1 MMRDFELWPAIDLK
15 DGTCVR
21 LLRGDM
27 DQATA
32 FNPDPADQAA
42 RFRKMGFD
50 RLHVVDLNGAFA
62 GDSANG
68 DAVRVCGPV
77 TDPRTVK
84 RCSCSYRSRGSF

>member
-32 FNPDPADQAA
+32 FNPDPAD
-42 RFRKMGFD
+42 
-50 RLHVVDLNGAFA
+50 
-62 GDSANG
+62 
-68 DAVRVCGPV
+68 
-77 TDPRTVK
+77 
-84 RCSCSYRSRGSF
+84 